1 MINQPWDPPSFYS
14 RVWYSSTTP
23 DIALCTEDLHQK
35 ISREVCSQLAGSD
48 HRPVMLSLYE
58 SFQVYQP
65 QHPRWNW
72 KKAQWGLFGV
82 RANELTKD
90 IKVEERNPNN
100 VYKEWADG
108 VLQAAKDAIPRGV
121 TKEYKPHWNP
131 DLQKA
136 HDALNKARE
145 EAERSPGQ
153 ENHINLQRCKAEYKR
168 KTIESKRKSWREKTE
183 SLNMEKDTKLWRLIK
198 ALNEEGGGYQPISLE
213 QDGEIMTEKRAANL
227 FARSYEEV
235 CDVNV
240 PTERR
245 NDVREEAAEI
255 LNGEDN
261 IPEIMTQKLSMGELQ
276 KAIRKLKKKKSP
288 GPDGITNEMLMHLP
302 QASLQKLLDIFNLTW
317 EKGDV
322 PQQWKEAIMMP
333 LLKKGKNKSKPLS
346 YRPISL
352 TSCVCKTME
361 RIVNE
366 RLQWYLE
373 KESILTAEQ
382 AGFRQYRST
391 EDQTTHLAQVIEDAF
406 QAKKVVLASFIDLQK
421 AFDKVWTDAL
431 VVKLVSGE
439 RCFIGL
445 RSQ

>member
-1 MINQPWDPPSFYS
+1 
-14 RVWYSSTTP
+14 
-23 DIALCTEDLHQK
+23 
-35 ISREVCSQLAGSD
+35 
-48 HRPVMLSLYE
+48 
-58 SFQVYQP
+58 
-65 QHPRWNW
+65 
-72 KKAQWGLFGV
+72 
-82 RANELTKD
+82 
-90 IKVEERNPNN
+90 
-100 VYKEWADG
+100 
-108 VLQAAKDAIPRGV
+108 
-121 TKEYKPHWNP
+121 
-131 DLQKA
+131 
-136 HDALNKARE
+136 
-145 EAERSPGQ
+145 
-153 ENHINLQRCKAEYKR
+153 
-168 KTIESKRKSWREKTE
+168 
-183 SLNMEKDTKLWRLIK
+183 MEKDTKLWRLIK
-198 ALNEEGGGYQPISLE
+198 ALNEERGGYQSISLE
-213 QDGEIMTEKRAANL
+213 QDGGIMTERRAANL
-227 FARSYEEV
+227 FAKSYEEV
-235 CDVNV
+235 CDVKV

-255 LNGEDN
+255 LDSEES

-421 AFDKVWTDAL
+421 AFDKVWKDGL
-431 VVKLVSGE
+431 VVKL
-439 RCFIGL
+439 L
-445 RSQ
+445 RVGVRGNML